1 MPIIGLYV
9 TVATLVCL
17 LLISMDIFLGFR
29 RRKKWLPCNLFAL
42 NSATLAVLAV
52 ATKLPGDLTSSMP
65 STLDQLSKLAGTTF
79 ICITMAFLMPSVG
92 LTSFSESI
100 SNMISL
106 TIFVITVFVD
116 VCIQMHTGVITSF
129 KADHIVVLCCMIV
142 LLIEMWT
149 STFTAEEVKDSSSLV
164 IKDSIN
170 RTKISLL
177 ERLKACYL
185 FGYQKNPQFSV
196 SRRFSYFS
204 SCIVSIVC
212 AAILLGEIL
221 RCFVSKELEF
231 RKGQS
236 DYKWSMQGIVVS
248 QTITVLLGCFGTTIR
263 FLSLVKHP
271 LADELIYSILDAVY
285 PGLSPSFALAL
296 LLHPFIPTIYLLVSL
311 YYLVAVSGLWEKARE
326 SVDEALFNFCD
337 EPKDG
342 VVEVEEMM
350 TKECKALI
358 SSGKWELDEWAFK
371 KGVKDMMRMMRFMSK
386 TKLIPIH
393 LIQLLHKT
401 PPSRVSLAIL
411 LQNRRLSGSEEY
423 KVCPVSVFVLAK
435 IIMLS
440 IPPSMSQCIYD
451 SLKDFYVA
459 IQYIS
464 KKVSS
469 TAINFGYNSFD
480 YGWSVGYFGFL
491 NNDEKPK
498 PEEDFQSQVQ
508 LDQALEIIRDVKV
521 KSVMALY
528 CIDQSLKN
536 EIAMI
541 SGFVESKVY
550 ASVEDL
556 YRDMEQ
562 LFVDMIRELLLQLA
576 SIVLKEI
583 VGSSREDLEEK
594 VKEALKV
601 VSKFEQLRDLGPLS
615 FLVGTTITTTDSA
628 TNATLENNTNVMTTA
643 VC

>member
-1 MPIIGLYV
+1 
-9 TVATLVCL
+9 
-17 LLISMDIFLGFR
+17 
-29 RRKKWLPCNLFAL
+29 
-42 NSATLAVLAV
+42 
-52 ATKLPGDLTSSMP
+52 MP
-65 STLDQLSKLAGTTF
+65 SALDQLSKLTGTTF

-106 TIFVITVFVD
+106 TIFVITVFVN

-142 LLIEMWT
+142 LLNEMWT
-149 STFTAEEVKDSSSLV
+149 STFNTEEVKGSSSLD
-164 IKDSIN
+164 IKKSISN
-170 RTKISLL
+170 TERSLL

-185 FGYQKNPQFSV
+185 FGYQTNPQFTV
-196 SRRFSYFS
+196 SRQLSCCI

-212 AAILLGEIL
+212 AAILLGEIF

-231 RKGQS
+231 RNGQS
-236 DYKWSMQGIVVS
+236 DYKWSMQGMVVS

-263 FLSLVKHP
+263 FLSMVKHP
-271 LADELIYSILDAVY
+271 LADELIYSIFGVPFVCNAPC
-285 PGLSPSFALAL
+285 PGGSPSYIWAL
-296 LLHPFIPTIYLLVSL
+296 LVHPFIPTLCLLVSL
-311 YYLVAVSGLWEKARE
+311 YHLVAVRGLWEKASE
-326 SVDEALFNFCD
+326 SVDEALFNSSD

-342 VVEVEEMM
+342 VEVEEMM

-358 SSGKWELDEWAFK
+358 SSGKWESDGWAFK
-371 KGVKDMMRMMRFMSK
+371 KGVKEMMRMMGFMSK

-423 KVCPVSVFVLAK
+423 
-435 IIMLS
+435 
-440 IPPSMSQCIYD
+440 
-451 SLKDFYVA
+451 
-459 IQYIS
+459 
-464 KKVSS
+464 
-469 TAINFGYNSFD
+469 
-480 YGWSVGYFGFL
+480 
-491 NNDEKPK
+491 
-498 PEEDFQSQVQ
+498 Q
-508 LDQALEIIRDVKV
+508 LDQALEIIRDAKV
-521 KSVMALY
+521 KTSALY
-528 CIDQSLKN
+528 IDDQSLKK

-541 SGFVESKVY
+541 SGFIESKAY

-583 VGSSREDLEEK
+583 VESSSEDSEEK

-615 FLVGTTITTTDSA
+615 FLVGTTITTTNSA

-643 VC
+643 VDAYIQGIPNTQFAVGDYESRLVVSDAAQHEIIQIA